1 MSKLKIKTD
10 RAQLPPW
17 WICRVW
23 PPGWGQY
30 IPRQQSWWSCPGTQI
45 LDKKSSRF
53 RLFLALKIIIFYF
66 ILNLMKKSKKQ
77 TLGGSKSESILG
89 WLGHPEFQKSNS
101 ASVSY
106 FRRSKIVM
114 FMRHWLIWS
123 IIDCTE
129 SSEDNEAVNF
139 KVKKIN
145 NFCWTTYEVIIT
157 FNCTAKILV
166 LQDKK

>member
-1 MSKLKIKTD
+1 MVDMPSVTPRVRSIYSPATIMMKLS
-10 RAQLPPW
+10 RNPN
-17 WICRVW
+17 
-23 PPGWGQY
+23 
-30 IPRQQSWWSCPGTQI
+30 PRQKKLTFQIVPGAENHNFF
-45 LDKKSSRF
+45 K
-53 RLFLALKIIIFYF
+53 F